1 MGVNNFAG
9 GLTFTLSITDNL
21 GPRDTF
27 LITFPAGSVF
37 TYALATSNVR
47 LLTNVLIGALSLEIS
62 QNTTNP
68 ILSTGSTL
76 TLTFIRFR
84 APPSTKPSLPI
95 IFAIQNSGHTKMQG
109 SGTITAIANNYT
121 MTVSAS
127 SLVVNTFTNYV
138 FSFTMN
144 DALTSTGYIL
154 IVLDPLLCAS
164 PAQVTTITTNL
175 TISISGTSIRS
186 TPSTQI
192 SAISVNGSSAY

>member
-1 MGVNNFAG
+1 
-9 GLTFTLSITDNL
+9 
-21 GPRDTF
+21 
-27 LITFPAGSVF
+27 
-37 TYALATSNVR
+37 
-47 LLTNVLIGALSLEIS
+47 
-62 QNTTNP
+62 
-68 ILSTGSTL
+68 
-76 TLTFIRFR
+76 
-84 APPSTKPSLPI
+84 
-95 IFAIQNSGHTKMQG
+95 MQG

-192 SAISVNGSSAY
+192 SAISINGSSAY